1 MSFKRY
7 DVITFNENDKV
18 VVLEALMHDEIEYLY
33 VDTINKEENELLEKY
48 KVLKVNYQ
56 DGTLDKVVDIN
67 ILNTLI
73 PLFKDTLSKYN

>member
-7 DVITFNENDKV
+7 DVITFDENDKV
-18 VVLEALMHDEIEYLY
+18 VVLEALKHDEIEYLY
-33 VDTINKEENELLEKY
+33 VDTINEEENELLEKY

-56 DGTLDKVVDIN
+56 DGTLDKVTDIN

-73 PLFKDTLSKYN
+73 PLFKDALSKYN